1 MVIDFVEGK
10 LEEKGEEGAVISVG
24 GLGLS
29 LFLSTPTLQ
38 NLSVIGEK
46 VRLYSYLHVRED
58 LLQLY
63 GFRDCRERE
72 LFLKLISVSGI
83 GPKVAMALLSAY
95 DPETFVRLV
104 STEDLEAI
112 TAVSGVGKKSGQS
125 KGTGRVRH
133 GGKETDKTGD
143 LVNISS
149 EAAKIRQLTSMIED
163 IPDIRE
169 SQVNALKQKVKTG
182 QYQPDSN
189 KTARAIIRESIL
201 DHLLQIMA

>member
-1 MVIDFVEGK
+1 MIDFVEGK

-24 GLGLS
+24 GLGLN

-112 TAVSGVGKKSGQS
+112 TAVSGVGKKSGQRIILELKEKLAPLAEGVSVSMGS
-125 KGTGRVRH
+125 KGG
-133 GGKETDKTGD
+133 ED
-143 LVNISS
+143 L
-149 EAAKIRQLTSMIED
+149 
-163 IPDIRE
+163 IRE
-169 SQVNALKQKVKTG
+169 ARDALKGLGYT
-182 QYQPDSN
+182 
-189 KTARAIIRESIL
+189 TAEATRALEGYASENTEVRVEDLIKHALKRLGGAE
-201 DHLLQIMA
+201 